1 MFKTLIHFNL
11 DVSSLKNELE
21 YQRNQLMKFGP
32 DIEEVSDVAISFS
45 SDLQEPRDVDEGS
58 DESETT
64 EFPETTKT
72 SSQSPIIDSG
82 CSLAKAASL
91 LICTVFFL

>member
-1 MFKTLIHFNL
+1 MEF
-11 DVSSLKNELE
+11 
-21 YQRNQLMKFGP
+21 QRNQPMKFGP
-32 DIEEVSDVAISFS
+32 DIEEISDVEISFS

-58 DESETT
+58 GESGTT

-72 SSQSPIIDSG
+72 SSQSPNIDSG
-82 CSLAKAASL
+82 CSLATAASL

>member
-1 MFKTLIHFNL
+1 MEF
-11 DVSSLKNELE
+11 
-21 YQRNQLMKFGP
+21 QRNQPMKFGP
-32 DIEEVSDVAISFS
+32 DIEEFSDVEISFS

-58 DESETT
+58 GESGTT

-72 SSQSPIIDSG
+72 SSQSPIISG
-82 CSLAKAASL
+82 CPVATVASL